1 MGFLRDITLSHFVRF
16 GQYAS
21 SPSASWARID
31 RCNFGNVI
39 FCNCV
44 TTAYAAIS
52 GCFTPFSSL
61 ILRLQNQSSTLTVF
75 GSSVLD
81 MEYFEFLSTYSCYLR
96 KSIQETIN
104 KEESFTELDDVFWG
118 IQNKKFLVITQL
130 LGVLRNNHSQTLLA
144 PHPLTSLLTKW
155 SEYIPL

>member
-1 MGFLRDITLSHFVRF
+1 MSHPLRVYK
-16 GQYAS
+16 YAS

-39 FCNCV
+39 FCKCV
-44 TTAYAAIS
+44 TPAYAAINIWLLHS
-52 GCFTPFSSL
+52 LFKPHFATPAAR
-61 ILRLQNQSSTLTVF
+61 LRFLGK
-75 GSSVLD
+75 GSRLD
-81 MEYFEFLSTYSCYLR
+81 MEYFEFLSTYSCYPW

-118 IQNKKFLVITQL
+118 IQNKIFLVITQL

-155 SEYIPL
+155 SEYIRL

>member
-1 MGFLRDITLSHFVRF
+1 LLTLISI
-16 GQYAS
+16 
-21 SPSASWARID
+21 PTPLPIPMSASIMTTVGPESTVVIL
-31 RCNFGNVI
+31 GNVM
-39 FCNCV
+39 FCNWV

-52 GCFTPFSSL
+52 GCFTPDSR
-61 ILRLQNQSSTLTVF
+61 INPARLRFLGK

-118 IQNKKFLVITQL
+118 IQNKIFLVITQL

-155 SEYIPL
+155 SEYIRL